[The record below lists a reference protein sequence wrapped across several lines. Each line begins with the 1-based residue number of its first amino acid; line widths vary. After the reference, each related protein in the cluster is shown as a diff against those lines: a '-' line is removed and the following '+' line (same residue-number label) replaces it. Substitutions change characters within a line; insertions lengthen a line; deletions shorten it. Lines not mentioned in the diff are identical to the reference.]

1 MVVGFTTAY
10 ASVPIITY
18 VVNSNH
24 ADGEVSSI
32 QHYVRKLPVTCE
44 LGGFIR
50 VLWFPPQIKLTHDIT
65 EILLKVTIS
74 IIPPLQEGLVQK
86 KTQIRVQLH
95 GKKNKSHEAH

>member
-10 ASVPIITY
+10 ESVPITTY

-44 LGGFIR
+44 FGGFIR
-50 VLWFPPQIKLTHDIT
+50 VLWFPPPIKLTNDIT
-65 EILLKVTIS
+65 EILLKVTLN
-74 IIPPLQEGLVQK
+74 IIPPYK
-86 KTQIRVQLH
+86 KDFLYTEKNQIRVQLH
-95 GKKNKSHEAH
+95 G

>member
-10 ASVPIITY
+10 ESVPITTY

-44 LGGFIR
+44 FGGFIR
-50 VLWFPPQIKLTHDIT
+50 VLWFPPPIKLTHDIT
-65 EILLKVTIS
+65 EILLKVTLN
-74 IIPPLQEGLVQK
+74 IIPPLQEGLCVY
-86 KTQIRVQLH
+86 R
-95 GKKNKSHEAH
+95 KNSN

>member
-10 ASVPIITY
+10 ESVPITTY

-44 LGGFIR
+44 FGGFIR
-50 VLWFPPQIKLTHDIT
+50 VLWFPPPIKLTHDIT
-65 EILLKVTIS
+65 EILLKVTLN
-74 IIPPLQEGLVQK
+74 IIPPLQEGLFVYRK
-86 KTQIRVQLH
+86 KS
-95 GKKNKSHEAH
+95 N